1 MGIINR
7 DLDASQARF
16 DFQERFANTGVSTI
30 LPLALFSFPGTIQSV
45 RLGAYGL
52 SGAPIYSFFIDRFI
66 AGTGYTA
73 IPIGI
78 SGYLPSVMG
87 TSGINGFS
95 GLAAAGSTLLNFQ
108 AGDLMYAVSSGA
120 NTAASHLIS
129 SVVVKQTQDYISMWS
144 V

>member
-1 MGIINR
+1 MAIINR
-7 DLDASQARF
+7 DLDVSQQRF
-16 DFQERFANTGVSTI
+16 DYQERFANVGISQI
-30 LPLALFSFPGTIQSV
+30 LPLALFPFPGTVQSV
-45 RLGAYGL
+45 RFGAYGL
-52 SGAPIYSFFIDRFI
+52 SGAPIYSFFVDRFI
-66 AGTGYTA
+66 AGTGFTS

-108 AGDLMYAVSSGA
+108 AGDLLYAVSSVA
-120 NTAASHLIS
+120 NTAASHIIS
-129 SVVVKQTQDYISMWS
+129 SVVVKQTQDYLSMWS